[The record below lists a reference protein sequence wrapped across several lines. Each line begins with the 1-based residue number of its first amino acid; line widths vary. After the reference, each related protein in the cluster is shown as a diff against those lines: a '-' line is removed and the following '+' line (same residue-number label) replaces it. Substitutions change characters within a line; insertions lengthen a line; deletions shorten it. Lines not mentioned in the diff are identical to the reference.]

1 MTMLSHTN
9 QNVPWNDGKG
19 YTANGYKQGVFRK
32 IILFLTRFT
41 FLYRTDE
48 LGLIN
53 KAQTLK

>member
-1 MTMLSHTN
+1 MMARDILQMAIN
-9 QNVPWNDGKG
+9 KV
-19 YTANGYKQGVFRK
+19 YLEK
-32 IILFLTRFT
+32 IILFLTRFR